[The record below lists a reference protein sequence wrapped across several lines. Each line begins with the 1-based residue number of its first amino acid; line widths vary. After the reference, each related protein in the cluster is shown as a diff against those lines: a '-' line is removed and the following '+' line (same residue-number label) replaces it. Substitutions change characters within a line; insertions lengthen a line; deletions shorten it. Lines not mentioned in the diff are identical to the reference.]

1 MFRIRNKTALITGGS
16 GGIGFTL
23 AKALIAKGARVYSFD
38 KVKPRERIVN
48 FTHITVDITQPTRIK
63 RGFQRIKSPIDIL
76 INNAGVMR
84 RGSILESSVED
95 FDFLFDIHVRGSWLI
110 LKYGVRHLCKK
121 PVIVQ
126 MSSRHGQFLT
136 VDPALY
142 GLAKRWVKDMAEL
155 VQITHP
161 AWKVK
166 IVCPGPIDTPLT
178 WTGVS
183 AKERPKKRKLVRQP
197 EHLVAKIIAM
207 LESDKKMIVFDP
219 KRWDEVVV

>member
-1 MFRIRNKTALITGGS
+1 MVKNKIALITGGS

-38 KVKPRERIVN
+38 IHKPKERIVN
-48 FTHITVDITQPTRIK
+48 FVHITVDITRPTQIK
-63 RGFQRIKSPIDIL
+63 RGFQKIKLPIDIL
-76 INNAGVMR
+76 VNNAGVMR
-84 RGSILESSVED
+84 RGKILESSVED
-95 FDFLFDIHVRGSWLI
+95 FDLLFNIHVRGAWLM
-110 LKYGVRHLCKK
+110 LKYGTPHLSAK
-121 PVIVQ
+121 PTIVQ
-126 MSSRHGQFLT
+126 ISSRHGQIL
-136 VDPALY
+136 VPDPALY

-178 WTGVS
+178 WTGVG

-197 EHLVAKIIAM
+197 EHLVNKIITM
-207 LESDKKMIVFDP
+207 LEADKKGIVFDP
-219 KRWDEVVV
+219 KRWDERII